1 MIAKVLSAAIWG
13 LEVIPIEVEVE
24 VSRGLPVFLIVGLPD
39 QAVQESTERVR
50 SAIKCLGVSFPSG
63 RIVTNMAPADLKKK
77 GPHLDLAIALAIL
90 VHEGVLSQKQI
101 SNKLFLGELSL
112 SGNLRQVEGVLPVSL
127 SIDKLKASELIV
139 PYFNLNEARLAKNT
153 ISRGF
158 HNLKEVVDYLRDDI
172 LLAQDNNKTEETI
185 TVGNELDF
193 EDIKGQRLAK
203 RALEISSA
211 GGHNV
216 LLIGSPGSGKTLL
229 CRAYPTIMPLLTE
242 EESLEVSKI
251 YSVSGLLKKGSL
263 IKVPPFRSPH
273 HTTSTVALIG
283 GGTIPKPGEVT
294 LAHRGILFLDE
305 LTEFRKDSIEALR
318 QPLEDGQVTIS
329 RVWGSLTYPSRFTFI
344 CAMNPCSCG
353 YYNDSIKPCNCSP
366 AEIKK
371 HRSKISG
378 PIIDRIDINLEVP
391 SLNDKELKNDNPGE
405 SSKLIRQRVQTA
417 REIQQERYKNE
428 AFILNSQL
436 NPKAIKKYIHLSG
449 DAKKLL
455 EMGSSR
461 LGLSGRGYDRVLKV
475 ATTIADLEGSNMVKA
490 EHIGEALS
498 YRINLSYE

>member
-1 MIAKVLSAAIWG
+1 MSAAIWG
-13 LEVIPIEVEVE
+13 LEVVPIEVEVE
-24 VSRGLPVFLIVGLPD
+24 VSRGLPLFLIVGLPD

-50 SAIKCLGVSFPSG
+50 SAIKCLGVSFPPG
-63 RIVTNMAPADLKKK
+63 RIVVNMAPADLKKK

-90 VHEGVLSQKQI
+90 VHEGVLNQKQI

-127 SIDKLKASELIV
+127 SIDKLKASEIIV
-139 PYFNLNEARLAKNT
+139 PSFNLNEARLVKNS

-158 HNLKEVVDYLRDDI
+158 RNLKEVVDYLRDNI
-172 LLAQDNNKTEETI
+172 LPAEDKNQTEDAVT
-185 TVGNELDF
+185 TANVLDF

-242 EESLEVSKI
+242 GESLEVSKI

-263 IKVPPFRSPH
+263 IKIPPFRAPH

-318 QPLEDGQVTIS
+318 QPLEDGQVTVS
-329 RVWGSLTYPSRFTFI
+329 RVWGSLTYPSRFTLI

-353 YYNDSIKPCNCSP
+353 YFNDSIKPCNCSP

-378 PIIDRIDINLEVP
+378 PIVDRIDINLEVP

-405 SSKLIRQRVQTA
+405 SSNIIRQRVQAA
-417 REIQQERYKNE
+417 REIQQERYKNDS
-428 AFILNSQL
+428 FILNSEL

-475 ATTIADLEGSNMVKA
+475 ATTISDLEGSNIVKA